1 MARQQD
7 VMDKAVSDFVS
18 LIERGDGNDL
28 QKQCGNNLSVAIQRS
43 DVTGD
48 YDQIIMYSYNAPIA
62 RACLS
67 DRDDAGDVKVELN
80 AFYYNYSATTSRH
93 LTFFLS
99 ALYYALPMTRG
110 IFERRANRKNLS
122 ARAEE
127 ALKNSVRTKYVTYF
141 VL

>member
-7 VMDKAVSDFVS
+7 ILSKAVRDFVRI
-18 LIERGDGNDL
+18 IEHGDGGDM
-28 QKQCGNNLSVAIQRS
+28 QVRCGNNLSVAIQRS

-67 DRDDAGDVKVELN
+67 DKDDAGDVKVELN
-80 AFYYNYSATTSRH
+80 AFYYNYSMTTSRH

-110 IFERRANRKNLS
+110 IFDRRANRKNLE
-122 ARAEE
+122 ARANE
-127 ALKNSVRTKYVTYF
+127 AIESSGRPAHVAWF

>member
-1 MARQQD
+1 MAKQQD
-7 VMDKAVSDFVS
+7 ILSKAVRDFVRI
-18 LIERGDGNDL
+18 IERGDGNDM
-28 QKQCGNNLSVAIQRS
+28 QVRCGNNLSVAIQRS

-67 DRDDAGDVKVELN
+67 SKDDAGDVKVELN
-80 AFYYNYSATTSRH
+80 AFYYNYSMTTSRH

-99 ALYYALPMTRG
+99 ALYYALPMSRG

-122 ARAEE
+122 VRAEE

>member
-1 MARQQD
+1 MARQSD
-7 VMDKAVSDFVS
+7 VLSKAVRDFAR
-18 LIERGDGNDL
+18 IIGRGDGSDM
-28 QKQCGNNLSVAIQRS
+28 QVRCGNNLSVAIQRS

-67 DRDDAGDVKVELN
+67 DKDDAGDVKVELN
-80 AFYYNYSATTSRH
+80 AFYYNYSMTTSKH

-110 IFERRANRKNLS
+110 IFDRRANRRGLNR
-122 ARAEE
+122 RADE
-127 ALKNSVRTKYVTYF
+127 ALELSGRPARITWF

>member
-1 MARQQD
+1 MAKQQD
-7 VMDKAVSDFVS
+7 VLSKAVRDFVRI
-18 LIERGDGNDL
+18 IERGDGNDM
-28 QKQCGNNLSVAIQRS
+28 QVCCGNNLSVAIQRS

-67 DRDDAGDVKVELN
+67 DKDDAGDVKVELN
-80 AFYYNYSATTSRH
+80 AFYYNYSVTTSRH

-99 ALYYALPMTRG
+99 ALHYALPMSRG
-110 IFERRANRKNLS
+110 IFERRANR
-122 ARAEE
+122 RALQKRATE
-127 ALKNSVRTKYVTYF
+127 AERANSGHTYTTWF

>member
-7 VMDKAVSDFVS
+7 ILSKAVRDFVR
-18 LIERGDGNDL
+18 IIDRGDGNDT
-28 QKQCGNNLSVAIQRS
+28 QVRCGNNLSVAIQRS

-48 YDQIIMYSYNAPIA
+48 YDQIIMYSHNAPIA

-67 DRDDAGDVKVELN
+67 DKDDVGDVKVELN
-80 AFYYNYSATTSRH
+80 AFYYNYSVTTSRH

-99 ALYYALPMTRG
+99 ALYYALPMSRG
-110 IFERRANRKNLS
+110 VFDRRANRRGLRKRADEAVELS
-122 ARAEE
+122 GRPAHI
-127 ALKNSVRTKYVTYF
+127 TWF

>member
-1 MARQQD
+1 MAKQQD
-7 VMDKAVSDFVS
+7 ILSKAVRDFVRI
-18 LIERGDGNDL
+18 IERGDGNDM
-28 QKQCGNNLSVAIQRS
+28 QVCCGNNLSVAIQRS

-48 YDQIIMYSYNAPIA
+48 YDQLIMYSYNAPIA

-67 DRDDAGDVKVELN
+67 NLDENRDVKVELN
-80 AFYYNYSATTSRH
+80 AFYYNYSMTTSRH

-99 ALYYALPMTRG
+99 ALYYALPMRRG

-127 ALKNSVRTKYVTYF
+127 ALKNSVRTKYATYF